1 MSEFLGVLRWITI
14 NIFGEA
20 SILIGLIVLLGLVL
34 QKKSLADIVSGTLK
48 GILGFLII
56 GAGAGIIVSALLIF
70 QPIWTEVFGLSS
82 MNLTNIIVPGA
93 LQRTLRKQRDHRHC
107 RRIRHQFAAGPA
119 DAL

>member
-1 MSEFLGVLRWITI
+1 MSEFLCVLRWITI

-56 GAGAGIIVSALLIF
+56 GAGAGAGVGS
-70 QPIWTEVFGLSS
+70 GGRS
-82 MNLTNIIVPGA
+82 LTT
-93 LQRTLRKQRDHRHC
+93 RHLRCISR
-107 RRIRHQFAAGPA
+107 
-119 DAL
+119 